1 MKIRLNEHQLN
12 IIKEAI
18 ENATYDI
25 PVKLNQ
31 DEALK
36 LADAFESEG
45 ITYDAVDLRDRLYND
60 YNAKIVQPDKNLL
73 RALKTGNK
81 NDIDSQY
88 ASLVKAISSNMNY
101 LIRQEENFYSKE
113 TFLQLFVKAS
123 VKQNKQ
129 NTGSTTR
136 EKKYGEGS
144 ILRFFLILLNNPYA
158 MQRILTEPET
168 KEELEIGRKT
178 WEWIIKTEQYV
189 GTGLIPMENYI
200 RKLLNKRG
208 QVIKNDQNLK
218 DMVKEPYVA
227 PEYDADKVATWDIWK
242 PINGFNKK

>member
-18 ENATYDI
+18 ENAPYDI
-25 PVKLNQ
+25 PIKLNQ

-36 LADAFESEG
+36 LADDLERQG
-45 ITYDAVDLRDRLYND
+45 LTYDAVDLRDRLFND

-73 RALKTGNK
+73 RALQTGNK

-101 LIRQEENFYSKE
+101 LIRQEKNFYSKE
-113 TFLQLFVKAS
+113 SFLQLFVKTGE
-123 VKQNKQ
+123 KQNKKFS
-129 NTGSTTR
+129 GSSMR
-136 EKKYGEGS
+136 ERMYGEGS

-178 WEWIIKTEQYV
+178 YEWMLRTEKYV
-189 GTGLIPMENYI
+189 GNGLIPMESYI
-200 RKLLNKRG
+200 KGLLDKRKN
-208 QVIKNDQNLK
+208 VIKNDQNLK
-218 DMVKEPYVA
+218 DMVKEPYVE
-227 PEYDADKVATWDIWK
+227 PEYDADKVATWNIWK
-242 PINGFNKK
+242 PVNGFEK

>member
-18 ENATYDI
+18 ENAPYDI

-36 LADAFESEG
+36 LADAFEIQG
-45 ITYDAVDLRDRLYND
+45 LTYDAVDLRDRLFND

-73 RALKTGNK
+73 RALQTGNE

-101 LIRQEENFYSKE
+101 LIRQEKNFYSKE
-113 TFLQLFVKAS
+113 SFLQLFVKTGE
-123 VKQNKQ
+123 KQNKKFS
-129 NTGSTTR
+129 GSSMR
-136 EKKYGEGS
+136 ERMYGEGS

-158 MQRILTEPET
+158 MQRIFTEPET
-168 KEELEIGRKT
+168 REELEIGTKT
-178 WEWIIKTEQYV
+178 WEWIIKIEQYV
-189 GTGLIPMENYI
+189 GKGLIPMESYI
-200 RKLLNKRG
+200 KRLIKQRG
-208 QVIKNDQNLK
+208 QVIKNDPTLK
-218 DMVKEPYVA
+218 DMLKEPYVE
-227 PEYDADKVATWDIWK
+227 PEYDADKVAEWEIWK
-242 PINGFNKK
+242 PVNGFDK

>member
-18 ENATYDI
+18 ENAPYDI
-25 PVKLNQ
+25 PIKLNQ

-36 LADAFESEG
+36 LADDLERQG
-45 ITYDAVDLRDRLYND
+45 LTYDAVDLRDRLFSD

-101 LIRQEENFYSKE
+101 LIRQEEKFYSKE
-113 TFLQLFVKAS
+113 TFLQLFVKVS

-178 WEWIIKTEQYV
+178 YEWMLRTEKYV
-189 GTGLIPMENYI
+189 GNGLIPMESYI
-200 RKLLNKRG
+200 KGLLDKRKN
-208 QVIKNDQNLK
+208 VIKNDQNLK
-218 DMVKEPYVA
+218 DMVKEPYVE
-227 PEYDADKVATWDIWK
+227 PEYDADKVATWNIWK
-242 PINGFNKK
+242 PVNGFEK